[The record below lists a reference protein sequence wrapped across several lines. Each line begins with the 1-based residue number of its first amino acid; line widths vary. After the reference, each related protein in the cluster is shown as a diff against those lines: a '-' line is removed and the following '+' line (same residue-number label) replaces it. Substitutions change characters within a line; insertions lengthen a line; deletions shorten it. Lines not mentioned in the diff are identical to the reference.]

1 MNKSQNKKCSKC
13 SSKENV
19 VPIRYGMPGPEMWK
33 ESDMG
38 EIKLGGCGMIENAPE
53 WYCNKCEYEF

>member
-1 MNKSQNKKCSKC
+1 MKKECPKC

-19 VPIRYGMPGPEMWK
+19 IPIQYGYPGPEMWK

-38 EIKLGGCGMIENAPE
+38 EIKLGGCGIVENAPK
-53 WYCNKCEYEF
+53 WHCSKGKNEF